1 MRDLDVRERIS
12 DLRRSWRLVYEA
24 IAGFGVS
31 QELAPRLRAM
41 PAFAALGGPGE
52 TIGETAYTRRMADLI
67 AKIRKWL
74 RLGKKPD
81 ATKHDT
87 GTP

>member
-1 MRDLDVRERIS
+1 
-12 DLRRSWRLVYEA
+12 
-24 IAGFGVS
+24 
-31 QELAPRLRAM
+31 
-41 PAFAALGGPGE
+41 
-52 TIGETAYTRRMADLI
+52 MADLI